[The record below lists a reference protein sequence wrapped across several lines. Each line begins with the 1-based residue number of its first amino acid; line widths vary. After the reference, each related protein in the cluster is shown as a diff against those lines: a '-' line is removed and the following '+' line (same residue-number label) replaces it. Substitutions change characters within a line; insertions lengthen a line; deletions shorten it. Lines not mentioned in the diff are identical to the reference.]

1 MIESD
6 SPLRS
11 LPRNLPPRQV
21 LFLDAIRLSAQMAN
35 ISYRELSDIAQDLM
49 ERGEGRNIGDAS
61 SRAITHAYSF
71 VDAANRLRE
80 VVPQMRGLKH
90 NSEYELF
97 IRGTRDIKNLRK
109 VVQHLNQELRNITN
123 RRTAS
128 MGTITWLGP
137 SPSPVSPAT
146 SWILQCGSFYQDQM
160 TFGPKI
166 DLLTGV
172 REGGIADICLTTST
186 VRVNLTQTYDCIG
199 RFIRG
204 IEGSVRDIPA
214 PNGRFGSD
222 VLMHFELTPVEAESD
237 EEE

>member
-1 MIESD
+1 MI
-6 SPLRS
+6 
-11 LPRNLPPRQV
+11 
-21 LFLDAIRLSAQMAN
+21 
-35 ISYRELSDIAQDLM
+35 
-49 ERGEGRNIGDAS
+49 
-61 SRAITHAYSF
+61 
-71 VDAANRLRE
+71 
-80 VVPQMRGLKH
+80 
-90 NSEYELF
+90 
-97 IRGTRDIKNLRK
+97 
-109 VVQHLNQELRNITN
+109 QHLNRELDNIAN

-146 SWILQCGSFYQDQM
+146 SWVLQCGSFYQDQM
-160 TFGPKI
+160 TFGPKV

-204 IEGSVRDIPA
+204 IEGSVRDVPA